1 MGRVKDTAAQQDV
14 VTALRRAG
22 ARFAFLHGSRARGTA
37 RPHSD
42 MDVAAW
48 WPDAAPPSFD
58 VLLPTG
64 VDLLVLNNA
73 PLELAGRVALEGVVL
88 FDDDPAERVH
98 WLAQTRKIYFDEKP
112 RIDRSHREFAESLL
126 RGR

>member
-1 MGRVKDTAAQQDV
+1 MGRLEETAAEQDIV
-14 VTALRRAG
+14 VALRRAG

-42 MDVAAW
+42 VDVAAW
-48 WPDAAPPSFD
+48 WPAAPPPSFD
-58 VLLPTG
+58 VLLPAG

-88 FDDDPAERVH
+88 FDDDPSERVH

-112 RIDRSHREFAESLL
+112 RIDRSHREFTESLL